1 MVVFPFFFWPFCCVV
16 QPDIC
21 AYCAEVGAERDRD
34 TLETHRIVLPVFAE
48 NIWKKLLKLI
58 LNSAHPYHLTD
69 FGYPFKPFVFLSSK
83 DF

>member
-48 NIWKKLLKLI
+48 CMRMGKTVPKINPIK
-58 LNSAHPYHLTD
+58 
-69 FGYPFKPFVFLSSK
+69 
-83 DF
+83 